1 MNLKLE
7 HKAKGK
13 LMARVNVLSE
23 YPIVVESIGFL
34 SSVD

>member
-13 LMARVNVLSE
+13 LMAGVNVLSE
-23 YPIVVESIGFL
+23 YPILLESIGYM